1 MSNLIQISKYDLL
14 FTLQERNYTVYE
26 FNYPIGRFRPLL
38 QATYSWYDPKLGS
51 RLGVFYCNRSYNL
64 AQQNK
69 P

>member
-1 MSNLIQISKYDLL
+1 MICCII
-14 FTLQERNYTVYE
+14 TLQERNYTVYE
-26 FNYPIGRFRPLL
+26 FNYPIGRLRPLL

-51 RLGVFYCNRSYNL
+51 RLGAFYCNHSYNL